1 MRKSVIAVILFVMS
15 ISLSAQIS
23 SVLKG
28 IVVAEDNQPLPFASV
43 ILLKDSTIVGGT
55 ATDDNGAFVLEKPH
69 PSADRFKI
77 TMVGYKDYI
86 APIPAAGDFG
96 TITLKES
103 ALMLGEVVV
112 KAKLPATR
120 LKGNAMVTRVEN
132 SVLAKLGTANDV
144 LAHLPL
150 VSESGGE
157 FTVFGKGTPLIY
169 INGKLVR
176 SSTELQ
182 QLSSEN
188 IRSVEVL
195 TNPGAQYSSEVQSVI
210 RIRTIPP
217 KGEGFGANIYDQV
230 TASHFARNTTD
241 ISLNYRHDG
250 LEIFGNGYFYFGKRN
265 NKSEAEMLTYGDNT
279 LHQFINAESDVK
291 ANNLYG
297 KLGFSYQFLENHSI
311 GAYYRIGRERDDVH
325 SYGISN
331 VSLYTQSELT
341 SSDEISYDWLN
352 KGTVRPVQEANL
364 YYNGSFGRLDVD
376 FNADFT
382 QSRGDRSDDQFET
395 NANNPDD
402 DRHIV
407 SAGLK
412 KSRLLAEKL
421 ILSYPVW
428 KGSIEVGEEYT
439 NSRLNYENTYDGAP
453 IDNSSTDIHEA
464 NIAAFATLSQAFGV
478 VNVSAGL
485 RYEHVDY
492 KYFEG
497 NRLQEDRSKT
507 YNNFFPTFSLSAP
520 IDKVNLSFSFTNKT
534 RRPTYRQLDGGIEY
548 INRFSYQCG
557 NPKLQPAKMYLFQL
571 TGMWKYIFAQL
582 SVNHQT
588 DAIFWKTSAYKDDPA
603 VKVMSFENVPHYTQL
618 QVAIGAQ
625 PVIGCWKPQPVIGM
639 MKQFYTTT
647 YRGRKLSLGKPIFSF
662 TLENLFSLPDDWT
675 LGADFEFTT
684 AGNGQ
689 NTFMRPTNKIDLMVR
704 KSFLNNNLSL
714 TLYATDLLNN
724 YPDRA
729 TMYSGDIKTF
739 TYNRFESRSIR
750 FAVRYKFNS
759 VRSKYRG
766 TGAGEN
772 EKSRM

>member
-1 MRKSVIAVILFVMS
+1 MRKSITFILLCLM
-15 ISLSAQIS
+15 SLSVSAQA
-23 SVLKG
+23 LKG
-28 IVVAEDNQPLPFASV
+28 LVVGTDKEPLPFANV
-43 ILLKDSTIVGGT
+43 VLLKDSTFVSGVV
-55 ATDDNGAFVLEKPH
+55 TDDNGIFVFEQPYS
-69 PSADRFKI
+69 SANKI
-77 TMVGYKDYI
+77 KIAMVGYEDYLAPI
-86 APIPAAGDFG
+86 APTGDFG

-103 ALMLGEVVV
+103 SVMLDEVVV
-112 KAKLPATR
+112 KANLPTTR
-120 LKGNAMVTRVEN
+120 LKGNAMVTSVEN
-132 SVLAKLGTANDV
+132 SVLSKLGTANDV
-144 LAHLPL
+144 LSHLPL
-150 VSESGGE
+150 VSESDGS

-188 IRSVEVL
+188 IRSVEVV

-210 RIRTIPP
+210 RIKTIPP
-217 KGEGFGANIYDQV
+217 KGEGFGANLYDQIS
-230 TASHFARNTTD
+230 ASHFARNTTD
-241 ISLNYRHDG
+241 ISLNYRHNG

-265 NKSEAEMLTYGDNT
+265 NKNEAEMLTYGDNT

-341 SSDEISYDWLN
+341 STDEISYDWLN
-352 KGTVRPVQEANL
+352 KGIVRPVQEANL
-364 YYNGSFGRLDVD
+364 YYNGSFGKLDVD

-439 NSRLNYENTYDGAP
+439 NSRLNYANTYEGVP
-453 IDNSSTDIHEA
+453 IDNSLTDIHED
-464 NIAAFATLSQAFGV
+464 NIAAFASLSQTFGV

-485 RYEHVDY
+485 RYEHVNY
-492 KYFEG
+492 KYFE
-497 NRLQEDRSKT
+497 NNQLQKDQSKN

-520 IDKVNLSFSFTNKT
+520 INKVNLSFSFTNKT

-557 NPKLQPAKMYLFQL
+557 NPKLQPTKIYLFQL
-571 TGMWKYIFAQL
+571 MGMWKYFFAQV
-582 SVNHQT
+582 SVNHET

-625 PVIGCWKPQPVIGM
+625 PTIGCWKPQPVIGM

-647 YRGRKLSLGKPIFSF
+647 YRGEKLSLGKPFFSF
-662 TLENLFSLPDDWT
+662 TLENLFSLPKNWT
-675 LGADFEFTT
+675 LGADFQFTT

-689 NTFMRPTNKIDLMVR
+689 NTFMKPTNKIDLLVR

-724 YPDRA
+724 YPDRT
-729 TMYSGDIKTF
+729 TMYSGDIMTY
-739 TYNRFESRSIR
+739 TYNQFESRSIR
-750 FAVRYKFNS
+750 FAVRYKFNTT
-759 VRSKYRG
+759 RSKYRG